1 MGVDRHLGV
10 LEKSANMGVGV
21 GPSTPIRSGLS
32 AFRWLPFRFK
42 KLYSDSGQ
50 LDDFVSVSTFHGVAK
65 ETNTSM

>member
-10 LEKSANMGVGV
+10 LGKSANMGVGV
-21 GPSTPIRSGLS
+21 GPVLQPALVFS

-50 LDDFVSVSTFHGVAK
+50 LNDFVSVSIFHGVTK